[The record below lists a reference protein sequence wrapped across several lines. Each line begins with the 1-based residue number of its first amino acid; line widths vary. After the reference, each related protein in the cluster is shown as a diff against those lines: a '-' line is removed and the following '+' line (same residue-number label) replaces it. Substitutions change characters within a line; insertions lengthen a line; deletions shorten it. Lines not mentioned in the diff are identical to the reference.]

1 MLSFALLCLALRETT
16 RQFVGQFV
24 GRGAEPLFLGFWV
37 GLGPGCQ
44 VVGWMR
50 FSCVFS
56 RFFLF
61 LFLYYAFQPSG
72 DVPQNVYESFC
83 KVFAKFLVSLKREP
97 FLSGGYE
104 LGLSWD
110 RLFEFL
116 GLDIP
121 TWLKRIIQK

>member
-1 MLSFALLCLALRETT
+1 MLRKKILKKDTRDVFFVFRWCREPFT
-16 RQFVGQFV
+16 
-24 GRGAEPLFLGFWV
+24 
-37 GLGPGCQ
+37 C
-44 VVGWMR
+44 
-50 FSCVFS
+50 
-56 RFFLF
+56 
-61 LFLYYAFQPSG
+61 LYYAFQPSG

-121 TWLKRIIQK
+121 TWLKRILQK

>member
-72 DVPQNVYESFC
+72 DVPQKVYESFC
-83 KVFAKFLVSLKREP
+83 KVFGKFLVSLNGNPSFRVGTSWGLAGTD
-97 FLSGGYE
+97 FLSFWFWTSP
-104 LGLSWD
+104 LG
-110 RLFEFL
+110 
-116 GLDIP
+116 
-121 TWLKRIIQK
+121 

>member
-1 MLSFALLCLALRETT
+1 MFSLFFDGVANLLLVFIMLFN
-16 RQFVGQFV
+16 QVG
-24 GRGAEPLFLGFWV
+24 
-37 GLGPGCQ
+37 
-44 VVGWMR
+44 M
-50 FSCVFS
+50 S
-56 RFFLF
+56 RKTFM
-61 LFLYYAFQPSG
+61 
-72 DVPQNVYESFC
+72 